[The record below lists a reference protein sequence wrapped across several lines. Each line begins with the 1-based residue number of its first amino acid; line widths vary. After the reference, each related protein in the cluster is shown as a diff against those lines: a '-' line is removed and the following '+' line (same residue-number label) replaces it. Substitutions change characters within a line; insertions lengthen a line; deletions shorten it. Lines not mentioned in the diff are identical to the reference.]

1 MPRTKHLSDE
11 AVLAGVLRLVQRV
24 GPAGFTLAAAGA
36 EVGLSASTL
45 VQRFGSKRALLLAA
59 DRWAVER
66 WVGGM
71 DEVPTEGTAL
81 DRLIAGLVHAVDAD
95 TTTDELANSV
105 ALLQIALADR
115 EFHASTKDGAVRL
128 RGKIIERLR
137 DAVGNDELRPGIDI
151 DTLAELVEIT
161 YHGAMI
167 SWAIHREGR
176 LVDWLRT
183 RFAQLLQ
190 PYRV

>member
-1 MPRTKHLSDE
+1 MPRIKILSDE
-11 AVLAGVLRLVQRV
+11 AVLAGVLRLVQRI
-24 GPAGFTLAAAGA
+24 GPERFTLAAAGA

-59 DRWAVER
+59 DRWGVER

-71 DEVPTEGTAL
+71 DEPPTGGSAL
-81 DRLIAGLVHAVDAD
+81 DRLIAGLVHAVDAG
-95 TTTDELANSV
+95 TSVEEMANSV
-105 ALLQIALADR
+105 SLLQIALADS
-115 EFHASTKDGAVRL
+115 EFHGSTRDGAIRL
-128 RGKIIERLR
+128 RAKIVERLR
-137 DAVGNDELRPGIDI
+137 EAAANEELRPGTDL
-151 DTLAELVEIT
+151 DGLAELVEVA

-167 SWAIHREGR
+167 SWAIHREGS
-176 LVDWLRT
+176 LLDSLRA

>member
-1 MPRTKHLSDE
+1 MPRIKILSDE
-11 AVLAGVLRLVQRV
+11 AVLAGVLRLVQRI
-24 GPAGFTLAAAGA
+24 GPERFTLATAGA

-59 DRWAVER
+59 DRWAIER

-71 DEVPTEGTAL
+71 DEHSSDGPAL
-81 DRLIAGLVHAVDAD
+81 DQLIAGLVHAVEAG
-95 TTTDELANSV
+95 TSPEEMANSV
-105 ALLQIALADR
+105 SLLQIALTDS
-115 EFHASTKDGAVRL
+115 EFHESTRAGAIRL
-128 RGKIIERLR
+128 RAKIVERLR
-137 DAVGNDELRPGIDI
+137 EAAANEELRPGTDLNE
-151 DTLAELVEIT
+151 LAEMVEVT

-167 SWAIHREGR
+167 SWAIHREGS
-176 LVDWLRT
+176 LLDSLKA